1 MGQHLLLPT
10 GNHVNNLLSLTTIW
24 HTMKITIITATR
36 NNGATLN
43 ETINSVISQTH
54 TDIDYIIIDGNST
67 DNSLDIIK
75 QWQARYPDK
84 IRYISESDN
93 GVYNAINK
101 GINLAKG
108 EIIGL
113 LHGNDY
119 FSSSNIL
126 SQVAERFK
134 SAQTDM
140 IYGDINF
147 VNKKGKCVRHY
158 SSKNFTP
165 QMLNI
170 GIAPP
175 HPSLYLRKNIHEKYG
190 NYKEDYI
197 VGADFE
203 LFIRLMLVYNIKG
216 EYLPLNMVT
225 MRTGGLSTQLKNRI
239 FTNNKEKLRALKEN
253 GIQASFFS
261 LLKRYKYYL

>member
-1 MGQHLLLPT
+1 
-10 GNHVNNLLSLTTIW
+10 
-24 HTMKITIITATR
+24 MKITIITATK
-36 NNGATLN
+36 NNEATLN
-43 ETINSVISQTH
+43 ETIDSVINQTH

-75 QWQARYPDK
+75 QWHAKYPNI
-84 IRYISESDN
+84 IRYISEPDN

-101 GINLAKG
+101 GLNLAKG

-134 SAQTDM
+134 STQTDM

-165 QMLNI
+165 KMLSI

-175 HPSLYLRKNIHEKYG
+175 HPSLYLRKNIHERYG
-190 NYKEDYI
+190 NYNESYI

-203 LFIRLMLVYNIKG
+203 LFVRLMLIYNVKG

-225 MRTGGLSTQLKNRI
+225 MRTGGLSTQLKNRL
-239 FTNNKEKLRALKEN
+239 FTNSKEKLRALKEN
-253 GIQASFFS
+253 GIKSSPFS
-261 LLKRYKYYL
+261 LLKRYKYSFIQ